1 MKAFV
6 KIENLRDFCHDA
18 LMGLGLLMG
27 VLTMLAIAAIPT
39 VCALAFG
46 FKVGISPEAIVCVFV
61 AVPVLSMTGL
71 GVIALRDKFTRY
83 TNDDI
88 CDPDNLAPFYAAKEI
103 GSDDEDED
111 DDDGDGD
118 DEP

>member
-27 VLTMLAIAAIPT
+27 VLTMLALAAIPT

-61 AVPVLSMTGL
+61 AVPVFSMTGL
-71 GVIALRDKFTRY
+71 GVIALSDKFSRY

-88 CDPDNLAPFYAAKEI
+88 YDPDKVAPFSEKLDRY
-103 GSDDEDED
+103 DED
-111 DDDGDGD
+111 D
-118 DEP
+118 EP

>member
-6 KIENLRDFCHDA
+6 KIENLRDFCHNA

-27 VLTMLAIAAIPT
+27 VLTVLALAAIPT

-46 FKVGISPEAIVCVFV
+46 FKVGISSEAIVYVLA
-61 AVPVLSMTGL
+61 AVPVFSMAGL
-71 GVIALRDKFTRY
+71 GVIALSDKFSRY

-88 CDPDNLAPFYAAKEI
+88 YDPDKVVPFSAELDRY
-103 GSDDEDED
+103 DED
-111 DDDGDGD
+111 D
-118 DEP
+118 